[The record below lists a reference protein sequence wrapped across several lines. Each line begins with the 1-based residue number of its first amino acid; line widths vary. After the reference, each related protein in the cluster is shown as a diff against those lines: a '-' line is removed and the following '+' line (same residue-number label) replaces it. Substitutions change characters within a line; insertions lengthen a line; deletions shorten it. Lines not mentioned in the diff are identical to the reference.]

1 MDINIDTAQDY
12 IVDYLMDSGCDPV
25 DWDVIGMASEL
36 VDWVDGM
43 DVGAYYD
50 DVPADVF
57 SEMLDVYA
65 L

>member
-12 IVDYLMDSGCDPV
+12 IVDYLMDSGCDPE
-25 DWDVIGMASEL
+25 DWDVVGMASEL
-36 VDWVDGM
+36 VAWI
-43 DVGAYYD
+43 DVGTYD
-50 DVPADVF
+50 DVPPDVF